1 MVWNTRLN
9 HYGWKTYLG
18 DIYGTDE
25 VPAYAATA
33 RQSDY
38 SNLPP
43 AYTSVCTGEPFYCET
58 LAFVENLRAAGV
70 EVGLD
75 VYEGLYHAFDML
87 QLLFVYSSASSI
99 SAFSSFTPGTFFLQS
114 SLDTPAY
121 SSPIPLMIFII
132 STRTSLGESTSI

>member
-1 MVWNTRLN
+1 MEDIPR
-9 HYGWKTYLG
+9 

-75 VYEGLYHAFDML
+75 VYEGP
-87 QLLFVYSSASSI
+87 SSCSLPS
-99 SAFSSFTPGTFFLQS
+99 TPRR
-114 SLDTPAY
+114 
-121 SSPIPLMIFII
+121 
-132 STRTSLGESTSI
+132 TRRPFP

>member
-1 MVWNTRLN
+1 MWNTRLN
-9 HYGWKTYLG
+9 HYGWKTYLV

-70 EVGLD
+70 EVGLGAL
-75 VYEGLYHAFDML
+75 VYDDENGDWICPSL
-87 QLLFVYSSASSI
+87 QG
-99 SAFSSFTPGTFFLQS
+99 FTDYKENS
-114 SLDTPAY
+114 
-121 SSPIPLMIFII
+121 
-132 STRTSLGESTSI
+132 